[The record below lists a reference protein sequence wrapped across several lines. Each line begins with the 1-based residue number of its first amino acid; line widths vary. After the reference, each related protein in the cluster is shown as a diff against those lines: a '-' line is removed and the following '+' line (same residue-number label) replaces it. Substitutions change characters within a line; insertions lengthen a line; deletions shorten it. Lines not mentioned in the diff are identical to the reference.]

1 MILNKKIIKKTLMV
15 SLMEAIFLRPVRS
28 MSNVGLGRKEEIDW
42 RDVISEA
49 EQIVGYPTSFLN
61 LRWLFNDE
69 IANTAVHLR
78 KLVRTMRL

>member
-1 MILNKKIIKKTLMV
+1 
-15 SLMEAIFLRPVRS
+15 MEAIFLRPVRS